1 MSQSTIVYY
10 DPNAKRPTIY
20 DNTDGQLSESDYH
33 TCDLCD
39 NWITRDYRYCG
50 NDVCLTELAKQH
62 AKEEANTK
70 AKAKAEKAIIREEKA
85 KAKAEKAII
94 REEKKAKDMIANP
107 IKYYKRALK
116 KLSWRDDDQSFY
128 DWLAIQAK
136 HQCAPNHEYL
146 KDFYE
151 IWTGETP
158 GFANMMDPEEFDR
171 QKQFYI
177 QLAQYKN
184 LM

>member
-10 DPNAKRPTIY
+10 DPNAKWPTIY

-70 AKAKAEKAIIREEKA
+70 AKSKAEKARIR
-85 KAKAEKAII
+85 
-94 REEKKAKDMIANP
+94 
-107 IKYYKRALK
+107 KR
-116 KLSWRDDDQSFY
+116 
-128 DWLAIQAK
+128 
-136 HQCAPNHEYL
+136 
-146 KDFYE
+146 
-151 IWTGETP
+151 
-158 GFANMMDPEEFDR
+158 R
-171 QKQFYI
+171 QKQR
-177 QLAQYKN
+177 LKRRE
-184 LM
+184 

>member
-1 MSQSTIVYY
+1 MSQFTVVYY

-33 TCDLCD
+33 TCDQCD

-70 AKAKAEKAIIREEKA
+70 AKAKAEKARIREEKA
-85 KAKAEKAII
+85 NARAEKARI

-116 KLSWRDDDQSFY
+116 RLSWGDGDTSFY
-128 DWLAIQAK
+128 DWLAVQAK
-136 HQCAPNHEYL
+136 HTCAPNHAYL
-146 KDFYE
+146 KEFHG
-151 IWTGETP
+151 IWTGRTP
-158 GFANMMDPEEFDR
+158 GFANMMDSVEFDR
-171 QKQFYI
+171 QKQFYLR
-177 QLAQYKN
+177 LAQYKN
-184 LM
+184 LL

>member
-10 DPNAKRPTIY
+10 DPNAERPTIY

-33 TCDLCD
+33 TCDQCD

-70 AKAKAEKAIIREEKA
+70 AKARAEKARIREEKA
-85 KAKAEKAII
+85 KARAEKARI
-94 REEKKAKDMIANP
+94 REEKKAEDMIANP

-116 KLSWRDDDQSFY
+116 KLSWGDGDTSFY
-128 DWLAIQAK
+128 DWLAVQAK
-136 HQCAPNHEYL
+136 HTCAPNHAYL
-146 KDFYE
+146 KGFYE
-151 IWTGETP
+151 IWTGRAP
-158 GFANMMDPEEFDR
+158 GFATMMDSVEFDR

-177 QLAQYKN
+177 HLAQYKN

>member
-10 DPNAKRPTIY
+10 NPNAERPTIY

-33 TCDLCD
+33 TCDQCD

-70 AKAKAEKAIIREEKA
+70 AKAKAEKARIREEKA
-85 KAKAEKAII
+85 KAKAEKARI

-116 KLSWRDDDQSFY
+116 KLSWSEDDQSFY
-128 DWLAIQAK
+128 DWLAVQAT

-146 KDFYE
+146 KEFYE
-151 IWTGETP
+151 IWTGRAP
-158 GFANMMDPEEFDR
+158 GFADMMDSKEFDR
-171 QKQFYI
+171 QKRFYI
-177 QLAQYKN
+177 HLAQYKN